1 MSDHPDKIIRRPGFL
16 VVVGAMAERAVV
28 VVPQVPSLEAFSV
41 EYVQAFQIPD
51 LVGAED
57 GLEADDAV
65 GMIRNF
71 IKVKK
76 VR

>member
-1 MSDHPDKIIRRPGFL
+1 
-16 VVVGAMAERAVV
+16 MAERAVV